1 MMAESHFRVFKDKFL
16 AKVTKVRIDYLTHII
31 AVHVHSW
38 YDAKFKRA
46 SRPYGYDDPAAW
58 ENRFHA
64 EWAAHCAKILAPPK
78 EPANNVAPPKEP
90 ANNVASS
97 TKQPSYTTSLQ
108 DWTCSCP
115 SYPYSEFLMCKH
127 LVQAYIVDRRSSR
140 SSRNR
145 RRKNCPSSGVRP

>member
-1 MMAESHFRVFKDKFL
+1 MAESHFRVFKDKFL
-16 AKVTKVRIDYLTHII
+16 AK
-31 AVHVHSW
+31 SSPNW

-64 EWAAHCAKILAPPK
+64 EWAAHCAKILAPLK
-78 EPANNVAPPKEP
+78 EPANN
-90 ANNVASS
+90 
-97 TKQPSYTTSLQ
+97 

-127 LVQAYIVDRRSSR
+127 LVQAYIVDVHGVAWKESVNLEACLTAPKYKGLLKLSFGVDLPPPQPRRQCNTSIAS
-140 SSRNR
+140 
-145 RRKNCPSSGVRP
+145 